1 MAEDSS
7 IEQKLAELAKSVQD
21 QSRFTRAILL
31 VCTSAMMAV
40 AFWSIVQTITILPS
54 AVVVQFMNEM
64 PSIVKQWRF
73 HEANQTNPKVKAG
86 KGDAD
91 TETN

>member
-1 MAEDSS
+1 MADDSA
-7 IEQKLAELAKSVQD
+7 IEQKLAELAKSIQD

-31 VCTSAMMAV
+31 VCTCATMAV

-64 PSIVKQWRF
+64 PSIVKQWKF
-73 HEANQTNPKVKAG
+73 HSLNQAKPNEKAG
-86 KGDAD
+86 MGNSDSNNK
-91 TETN
+91 